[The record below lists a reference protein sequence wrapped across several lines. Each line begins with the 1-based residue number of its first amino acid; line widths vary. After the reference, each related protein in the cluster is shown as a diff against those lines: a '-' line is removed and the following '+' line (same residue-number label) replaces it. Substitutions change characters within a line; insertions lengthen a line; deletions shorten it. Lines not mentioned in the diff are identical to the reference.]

1 MGQPWGLSGPQFLG
15 VYAAGI
21 GLTIVIPFITR
32 QVIRG
37 LPGRRT
43 RRELDP
49 YEVGYLVGG
58 PRRAAE
64 VVIAEGVDCGT
75 LRVDSSGKVTKAYQA
90 VATGPHAGAL
100 DRVTLDGVSTH
111 ALAAMLKS
119 DPSIARIGPDLS
131 ADRLIISRGRMRAL
145 RLISA
150 VLIVALLVTGILRM
164 IEGSHNHRPI
174 GNLTVLFVLSII
186 TGFLVLMSTMGR
198 STTTRKGAAYLRR
211 LRKAHAAGLSLP
223 SSLAFS
229 GAPVSALNAAAIG
242 GGAVLLGIAL
252 SGFSAVP
259 DEEMRRALL
268 AGMPSTSGGGS
279 SCSGGG
285 GGGCGG
291 GCGGGGCGG

>member
-21 GLTIVIPFITR
+21 GLTIVIPFIIR

-64 VVIAEGVDCGT
+64 VVIAEGVDCGA
-75 LRVDSSGKVTKAYQA
+75 LRVDSSGRVTKAYQA
-90 VATGPHAGAL
+90 AAIGPHAGAL

-111 ALAAMLKS
+111 ALAATLRS

-131 ADRLIISRGRMRAL
+131 ADGLTISRGRMRAL

-150 VLIVALLVTGILRM
+150 ALIVALLVTGILRM

-174 GNLTVLFVLSII
+174 GDLTGLFVLSII
-186 TGFLVLMSTMGR
+186 ISFFVLMSTVGR

-211 LRKAHAAGLSLP
+211 LRKDHAAGRALP

-229 GAPVSALNAAAIG
+229 GAPVSALNGAAIG
-242 GGAVLLGIAL
+242 GGAALLGIAL
-252 SGFSAVP
+252 LGFSAVP

-268 AGMPSTSGGGS
+268 AGMPTPSTSGGS

-285 GGGCGG
+285 GGCGGGGCGG
-291 GCGGGGCGG
+291 GCGG

>member
-21 GLTIVIPFITR
+21 GLTIVIPFIIR

-64 VVIAEGVDCGT
+64 VVIAEGVDCGA
-75 LRVDSSGKVTKAYQA
+75 LRVDSSGNVARTYQT

-119 DPSIARIGPDLS
+119 DPSIVRIGPDLS
-131 ADRLIISRGRMRAL
+131 ADGLVISRGRMRVL

-150 VLIVALLVTGILRM
+150 MLIVALLVTGILRM

-174 GNLTVLFVLSII
+174 GDLTGLFVLSII
-186 TGFLVLMSTMGR
+186 ISFFVLMSQSWACAG
-198 STTTRKGAAYLRR
+198 SAVGG
-211 LRKAHAAGLSLP
+211 AGLLTTD
-223 SSLAFS
+223 SSRK
-229 GAPVSALNAAAIG
+229 PVSTR
-242 GGAVLLGIAL
+242 
-252 SGFSAVP
+252 SG
-259 DEEMRRALL
+259 
-268 AGMPSTSGGGS
+268 PSPQKSSG
-279 SCSGGG
+279 
-285 GGGCGG
+285 
-291 GCGGGGCGG
+291 

>member
-1 MGQPWGLSGPQFLG
+1 M
-15 VYAAGI
+15 
-21 GLTIVIPFITR
+21 
-32 QVIRG
+32 
-37 LPGRRT
+37 
-43 RRELDP
+43 
-49 YEVGYLVGG
+49 
-58 PRRAAE
+58 
-64 VVIAEGVDCGT
+64 DCGT
-75 LRVDSSGKVTKAYQA
+75 LRVDSSGKATRAYQA

-186 TGFLVLMSTMGR
+186 TGFLVLMSTVGR